1 MDGED
6 LSLAWDV
13 HKAWPEAEFKVN
25 DGKWELSKIWFS
37 LEPIPM
43 YMSVYTEIASD
54 INEKERVANEKVEGL
69 MMHIVA
75 AKEEIIRWKVMAQ
88 PKVWNKSM

>member
-1 MDGED
+1 AKSV
-6 LSLAWDV
+6 SLKEHADAQS
-13 HKAWPEAEFKVN
+13 K
-25 DGKWELSKIWFS
+25 ELLQRKQQVEE
-37 LEPIPM
+37 L
-43 YMSVYTEIASD
+43 
-54 INEKERVANEKVEGL
+54 NEKERVANENVEGL